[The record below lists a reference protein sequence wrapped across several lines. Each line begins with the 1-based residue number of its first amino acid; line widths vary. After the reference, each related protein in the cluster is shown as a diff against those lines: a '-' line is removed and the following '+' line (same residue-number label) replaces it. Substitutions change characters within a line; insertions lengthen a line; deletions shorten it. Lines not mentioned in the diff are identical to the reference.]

1 MNEQENSNNNPND
14 GKNVENTNKSKNES
28 QTHIKLKNP
37 ISRILTKLLL
47 YFLCVGSLF
56 FLANLFETNKIIR
69 GLIGLTF
76 IFTTLFFLSENI
88 RAINYKTLIVGFLFQ
103 LVLAILLLL
112 TQDIVGIFKAANDV
126 FLALMDYA
134 KKGIEF
140 LFASF
145 VTNKLESPLINFTF
159 IILPT
164 IVFFGALIYFFYYI
178 GVMELII
185 RAYAWVMMRVLGT
198 SGAESVVASAKLF
211 VGQTEAPLI
220 IKPFLALLTRS
231 EIFTVMS
238 AGMATMAGGVMA
250 AYVAMISPYIPT
262 IAGHLL
268 TAIILSVTA
277 SVYMSKTLIPE
288 TGDPVT
294 RGDIKIKL
302 EKQGTNVFEA
312 ITLGARDGMFLAFNV
327 GAMLLAFISL
337 IALLNDLFFNI
348 TKWLFTNIGFL
359 STLKPFTFQDILSL
373 IAYPIAYLLGVPK
386 QEAFLA
392 ANFISQK
399 IVINEFVAY
408 SNFAKTIA
416 ENPESLS
423 MQTKIILSYALAGF
437 ANFSSIGIQIGGI
450 GALEPKI
457 RPTIAQLGLRA
468 LIIGNLA
475 NFSSAVLAGIIMSHT
490 TF

>member
-1 MNEQENSNNNPND
+1 MDDQKTDNNNIQEQENQTIH
-14 GKNVENTNKSKNES
+14 GKNQGENPKNIS
-28 QTHIKLKNP
+28 NP
-37 ISRILTKLLL
+37 IINNVIRLVL
-47 YFLCVGSLF
+47 YLSCVGLLF
-56 FLANLFETNKIIR
+56 FLANLFDSNKFIR
-69 GLIGLTF
+69 GIIGLMF
-76 IFTTLFFLSENI
+76 IFITLFFLSENI
-88 RAINYKTLIVGFLFQ
+88 RAINYKTLVVGFLFQ
-103 LVLAILLLL
+103 LVLAVLLLL

-145 VTNKLESPLINFTF
+145 VTSKLEPSLVNFTF

-164 IVFFGALIYFFYYI
+164 IVFFGALIYLLYYI
-178 GVMELII
+178 GIMELVI

-288 TGDPVT
+288 TGEPVT

-302 EKQGTNVFEA
+302 EKQGTNIFEA

-337 IALLNDLFFNI
+337 ITLLNDLVFNL
-348 TKWLFTNIGFL
+348 TKWLFSNIGFL
-359 STLKPFTFQDILSL
+359 SSFKPFTFQDVLSL
-373 IAYPIAYLLGVPK
+373 IAYPIAYLLGIPK

-392 ANFISQK
+392 ASFISQK

-408 SNFAKTIA
+408 SNFAKAIS
-416 ENPESLS
+416 ENPEAMS

-457 RPTIAQLGLRA
+457 RPTIAQLGLKA

-475 NFSSAVLAGIIMSHT
+475 NFSSAVIAGIIISHT

>member
-1 MNEQENSNNNPND
+1 MENQNQEKIEKQDKNNSLT
-14 GKNVENTNKSKNES
+14 K
-28 QTHIKLKNP
+28 
-37 ISRILTKLLL
+37 ILTKASL
-47 YFLCVGSLF
+47 YLVIVTLLF
-56 FLANLFETNKIIR
+56 FLANIFENNKIIR
-69 GLIGLTF
+69 GLIGLLF
-76 IFTTLFFLSENI
+76 IFSTLFVLSENI

-103 LVLAILLLL
+103 LILALLLLL
-112 TQDIVGIFKAANDV
+112 TQDVVGIFKAANDI

-134 KKGIEF
+134 KKGIDF

-145 VTNKLESPLINFTF
+145 VTSKLENPLINFTF

-164 IVFFGALIYFFYYI
+164 IVFFGSLIYFLYYI

-185 RAYAWVMMRVLGT
+185 KAYAWIMMRVLGT

-302 EKQGTNVFEA
+302 EKPGTNLFEA

-337 IALLNDLFFNI
+337 ISLLNDLVYNMSNWI
-348 TKWLFTNIGFL
+348 FTNISFL
-359 STLKPFTFQDILSL
+359 SSLKPFTFQDILSL
-373 IAYPIAYLLGVPK
+373 IAYPIAYLLGIPK

-408 SNFAKTIA
+408 SSFAKTISQD
-416 ENPESLS
+416 PEAMS

-457 RPTIAQLGLRA
+457 RPTIAALGLRA

-475 NFSSAVLAGIIMSHT
+475 NFSSAVLAGIIMSHSH
-490 TF
+490 F

>member
-1 MNEQENSNNNPND
+1 MNENDKEQEKKLETGNSFLQ
-14 GKNVENTNKSKNES
+14 NKIV
-28 QTHIKLKNP
+28 QMGIK
-37 ISRILTKLLL
+37 ILS
-47 YFLCVGSLF
+47 YFAILSILF
-56 FLANLFETNKIIR
+56 LLANIFETNKIIR
-69 GLIGLTF
+69 GIIGLTF
-76 IFTTLFFLSENI
+76 IFTTLFFLSENVK
-88 RAINYKTLIVGFLFQ
+88 AINYKTLIVGFLFQ
-103 LVLAILLLL
+103 LILALLLLL
-112 TQDIVGIFKAANDV
+112 TQDFVGIFKAANDV
-126 FLALMDYA
+126 FLALMEYA
-134 KKGIEF
+134 KKGINF

-145 VTNKLESPLINFTF
+145 VTGNLENPLINFTF

-178 GVMELII
+178 GLMELII
-185 RAYAWVMMRVLGT
+185 KAYAWIMMRVLGT

-302 EKQGTNVFEA
+302 EKPGTNLFEA

-337 IALLNDLFFNI
+337 IALLNDLVFNI
-348 TKWLFTNIGFL
+348 TSWLFTISPIKSINLL
-359 STLKPFTFQDILSL
+359 SFSFILKPFTFQDILSF
-373 IAYPIAYLLGVPK
+373 ITYPIAYLLGIPK
-386 QEAFLA
+386 HEAFLA

-416 ENPESLS
+416 ENPDVLS
-423 MQTKIILSYALAGF
+423 MQSKIILSYALAGF

-475 NFSSAVLAGIIMSHT
+475 NFSSAVIAGTIMSHT
-490 TF
+490 NF

>member
-1 MNEQENSNNNPND
+1 MDQNNENIQTNSEKENPKNLINN
-14 GKNVENTNKSKNES
+14 SL
-28 QTHIKLKNP
+28 IKA
-37 ISRILTKLLL
+37 LTKIIL
-47 YFLCVGSLF
+47 YLTIVAISFL
-56 FLANLFETNKIIR
+56 LANIFETNKIVR
-69 GLIGLTF
+69 GIIGLTF
-76 IFTTLFFLSENI
+76 IFTTLFFLSENVKS
-88 RAINYKTLIVGFLFQ
+88 INYKTLIVGFLFQ
-103 LVLAILLLL
+103 LILALLLLL
-112 TQDIVGIFKAANDV
+112 TQDFVGIFKAANDV
-126 FLALMDYA
+126 FLALMEYA
-134 KKGIEF
+134 KKGINF

-145 VTNKLESPLINFTF
+145 VTNNLEPSLVNFTF

-178 GVMELII
+178 GLMEII
-185 RAYAWVMMRVLGT
+185 IKAYAWVMMRVLGT

-302 EKQGTNVFEA
+302 EKPGTNLFEA

-337 IALLNDLFFNI
+337 IALLNDLVFNI
-348 TKWLFTNIGFL
+348 TGWISNIIPYV
-359 STLKPFTFQDILSL
+359 KPFTFQDILSL
-373 IAYPIAYLLGVPK
+373 IAYPIAYLLGIPK

-416 ENPESLS
+416 ENPEVLS

-490 TF
+490 NF

>member
-1 MNEQENSNNNPND
+1 MENNNSNNS
-14 GKNVENTNKSKNES
+14 EQNTELQSEQNTEQQHTQNKTNNLL
-28 QTHIKLKNP
+28 IKLGTYAL
-37 ISRILTKLLL
+37 IIT
-47 YFLCVGSLF
+47 FLF
-56 FLANLFETNKIIR
+56 ILANIFESNKIIR
-69 GLIGLTF
+69 GLIGLAF
-76 IFTTLFFLSENI
+76 IFSTLFVLSENI
-88 RAINYKTLIVGFLFQ
+88 KAINYKTLIVGFLFQ
-103 LVLAILLLL
+103 LILAIVLLV
-112 TQDIVGIFKAANDV
+112 TKDVVGIFKAANDV

-145 VTNKLESPLINFTF
+145 TNGQVDPALVNFTF
-159 IILPT
+159 LILPT
-164 IVFFGALIYFFYYI
+164 IVFFGALIYFLYYI
-178 GVMELII
+178 GLMELVIK
-185 RAYAWVMMRVLGT
+185 AYAWVMMRVLGT

-231 EIFTVMS
+231 EIFTIMS

-302 EKQGTNVFEA
+302 EKPGTNLFEA

-337 IALLNDLFFNI
+337 ISLLNDLIFNLS
-348 TKWLFTNIGFL
+348 KWLFTTIPLL
-359 STLKPFTFQDILSL
+359 SSFKPFTFQDILSF
-373 IAYPIAYLLGVPK
+373 IAYPIAFLLGIPK

-408 SNFAKTIA
+408 SNFAKLISQ
-416 ENPESLS
+416 NPEALS
-423 MQTKIILSYALAGF
+423 EQTKIILSYALAGF
-437 ANFSSIGIQIGGI
+437 ANFSSIG
-450 GALEPKI
+450 
-457 RPTIAQLGLRA
+457 
-468 LIIGNLA
+468 
-475 NFSSAVLAGIIMSHT
+475 
-490 TF
+490 

>member
-1 MNEQENSNNNPND
+1 MNENDKEQEKKLETENPFLQ
-14 GKNVENTNKSKNES
+14 NKIV
-28 QTHIKLKNP
+28 QIGIK
-37 ISRILTKLLL
+37 ILS
-47 YFLCVGSLF
+47 YFAVLSILF
-56 FLANLFETNKIIR
+56 LLANIFETNKIIR
-69 GLIGLTF
+69 GIIGLTF
-76 IFTTLFFLSENI
+76 IFTTLFFFSENVK
-88 RAINYKTLIVGFLFQ
+88 AINYKTLIVGFLFQ
-103 LVLAILLLL
+103 LILALLLLL
-112 TQDIVGIFKAANDV
+112 TQDFVGIFKAANNV
-126 FLALMDYA
+126 FLALMEYA
-134 KKGIEF
+134 KKGINF

-145 VTNKLESPLINFTF
+145 VTGNLENQLINFTF

-178 GVMELII
+178 GLMELII
-185 RAYAWVMMRVLGT
+185 KAYAWVMMRVLGT

-302 EKQGTNVFEA
+302 EKPGTNLFEA

-337 IALLNDLFFNI
+337 IALLNDLVFNI
-348 TKWLFTNIGFL
+348 TSWLFAISPIKSINLL
-359 STLKPFTFQDILSL
+359 SFSLIFKPFTFQDILSF
-373 IAYPIAYLLGVPK
+373 ITYPIAYLLGIPK
-386 QEAFLA
+386 HEAFLA

-416 ENPESLS
+416 ENPDALS
-423 MQTKIILSYALAGF
+423 MQSKIILSYALAGF

-475 NFSSAVLAGIIMSHT
+475 NFSSAVIAGTIMSHT
-490 TF
+490 NF